1 VRSMSSGDGQNGEK
15 KLASYYWVVVE
26 ASPQQSMLADKLDM
40 EARGGKYLQT
50 RRCTSCP
57 QPRSHAAVDLP
68 SHAVQGQ
75 FQDGRLARLF
85 ALPSPP
91 LRHPR
96 CFPSPTNRATAARL
110 GCAPRSPSVGTLRL
124 DPRSLGPPRL
134 AALPA
139 VLPASFLLLSGTP
152 GFCRAARPGG
162 ITSSARA
169 RPQPAAA
176 QEHIAPGT
184 AIHQLLEQAR
194 LRRSARPRHFDV
206 HNQDHWPASSC
217 ARQLLNG
224 TPSPAGPLR
233 GTCVG

>member
-1 VRSMSSGDGQNGEK
+1 MRSVVRSMSSGDGQNGEK

-26 ASPQQSMLADKLDM
+26 ASPQQSMLPDKLDM

-68 SHAVQGQ
+68 SHAVQAR

-91 LRHPR
+91 LRHHAASLHPPTGPLLHGSVALLALPALVR
-96 CFPSPTNRATAARL
+96 CVLIL
-110 GCAPRSPSVGTLRL
+110 GLWVLRDWL
-124 DPRSLGPPRL
+124 LF
-134 AALPA
+134 PA

-169 RPQPAAA
+169 RRQPASCR
-176 QEHIAPGT
+176 PGT
-184 AIHQLLEQAR
+184 HCTRHCDPPA
-194 LRRSARPRHFDV
+194 PRTG
-206 HNQDHWPASSC
+206 PA
-217 ARQLLNG
+217 
-224 TPSPAGPLR
+224 PSLGAPATL
-233 GTCVG
+233 